1 MAKTSRSIIKHIE
14 NQLDQLSPRPIDAR
28 HRYDNHR
35 YDNHN
40 SHDSRDGD
48 IFLSLLDDDTQTTAA
63 HDTAEQLAQ
72 TLAWQDAQASLQ
84 AELQDTLL
92 SLSDYLCAVQLV
104 ITDTFA
110 HTVWVKAEIRSLSS
124 KGGHYYFELADKDS
138 DGKITASCR
147 GTLWRGQ
154 AAKVLAKFEGRTG
167 MRLERGLNVLLKVSA
182 NFHAQYGFSLNI
194 SDIDP
199 TYTLGDLAKQYQV
212 ILTRLHEEG
221 LLELNKSLPAPF
233 DIQHVL
239 VIAPE
244 QAAGLGDFRADADN
258 LAATGACQF
267 YYEAATFQGNHAPD
281 EIRQALIRGI
291 KNLSAQGITPD
302 IIVIIRGGG
311 AVGDLAY
318 LNDYELAA
326 LVAEQPIPV
335 WVGIGHERDR
345 VMLDEVAQQS
355 FDTPS
360 KVIAAI
366 RHQLVT
372 LTQTAQQNFLSIKQ
386 IAESSILQAR
396 HDSEQQLSKIQTAAN
411 RQLAAAKLLIDNEF
425 LLIRQRT
432 YQQITQAR
440 QHTQQLREMTLLQ
453 HPSTVLSR
461 GYAIV
466 RQDANT
472 EPSQAHPIASSVVT
486 SITQIDSHAT
496 VTIELQDGYVQA
508 SVTAIQAKH
517 QA

>member
-1 MAKTSRSIIKHIE
+1 
-14 NQLDQLSPRPIDAR
+14 
-28 HRYDNHR
+28 
-35 YDNHN
+35 
-40 SHDSRDGD
+40 
-48 IFLSLLDDDTQTTAA
+48 
-63 HDTAEQLAQ
+63 
-72 TLAWQDAQASLQ
+72 
-84 AELQDTLL
+84 
-92 SLSDYLCAVQLV
+92 
-104 ITDTFA
+104 
-110 HTVWVKAEIRSLSS
+110 
-124 KGGHYYFELADKDS
+124 
-138 DGKITASCR
+138 
-147 GTLWRGQ
+147 
-154 AAKVLAKFEGRTG
+154 
-167 MRLERGLNVLLKVSA
+167 
-182 NFHAQYGFSLNI
+182 
-194 SDIDP
+194 
-199 TYTLGDLAKQYQV
+199 
-212 ILTRLHEEG
+212 
-221 LLELNKSLPAPF
+221 
-233 DIQHVL
+233 
-239 VIAPE
+239 
-244 QAAGLGDFRADADN
+244 
-258 LAATGACQF
+258 
-267 YYEAATFQGNHAPD
+267 
-281 EIRQALIRGI
+281 
-291 KNLSAQGITPD
+291 
-302 IIVIIRGGG
+302 
-311 AVGDLAY
+311 
-318 LNDYELAA
+318 
-326 LVAEQPIPV
+326 
-335 WVGIGHERDR
+335 
-345 VMLDEVAQQS
+345 MLDEVAQQS

-411 RQLAAAKLLIDNEF
+411 RQLATAKLLIDNEF

>member
-1 MAKTSRSIIKHIE
+1 
-14 NQLDQLSPRPIDAR
+14 
-28 HRYDNHR
+28 
-35 YDNHN
+35 
-40 SHDSRDGD
+40 
-48 IFLSLLDDDTQTTAA
+48 
-63 HDTAEQLAQ
+63 
-72 TLAWQDAQASLQ
+72 
-84 AELQDTLL
+84 
-92 SLSDYLCAVQLV
+92 
-104 ITDTFA
+104 
-110 HTVWVKAEIRSLSS
+110 
-124 KGGHYYFELADKDS
+124 
-138 DGKITASCR
+138 
-147 GTLWRGQ
+147 
-154 AAKVLAKFEGRTG
+154 
-167 MRLERGLNVLLKVSA
+167 
-182 NFHAQYGFSLNI
+182 
-194 SDIDP
+194 
-199 TYTLGDLAKQYQV
+199 
-212 ILTRLHEEG
+212 
-221 LLELNKSLPAPF
+221 
-233 DIQHVL
+233 
-239 VIAPE
+239 
-244 QAAGLGDFRADADN
+244 
-258 LAATGACQF
+258 
-267 YYEAATFQGNHAPD
+267 
-281 EIRQALIRGI
+281 
-291 KNLSAQGITPD
+291 
-302 IIVIIRGGG
+302 
-311 AVGDLAY
+311 
-318 LNDYELAA
+318 
-326 LVAEQPIPV
+326 IPV

-486 SITQIDSHAT
+486 SVVTSITQIDSHAT